1 MKITRLFVWTLT
13 FLAPLTLLGQG
24 STSVQMADTFRQE
37 GKIYVVVLVLVIILT
52 GVILFLIRVD
62 RKIFKLERRIENS
75 RPTTSSGRTTFPK

>member
-1 MKITRLFVWTLT
+1 MKIIKLFVCILT

-24 STSVQMADTFRQE
+24 SPSVQMADTFRHE

-62 RKIFKLERRIENS
+62 RKIFKLEKRI
-75 RPTTSSGRTTFPK
+75 GKK

>member
-1 MKITRLFVWTLT
+1 MKIIKLFVWILT

-24 STSVQMADTFRQE
+24 SSSVQMADTFRQE

-62 RKIFKLERRIENS
+62 RKIFKLEKRIDKNS
-75 RPTTSSGRTTFPK
+75 RL